1 MIVTLATAGIM
12 GLILLALSLRVSMR
26 RREMRISIGSG
37 GDLVLQSRIRAQ
49 ANFTEYVP
57 IALLLL
63 FLSEQATASKT
74 VPVIAATLL
83 VIGRLLHPLG
93 MAPGGVLA
101 LRAAGMVCTWAAI
114 LILSV
119 AVLAAAIRLA

>member
-12 GLILLALSLRVSMR
+12 GLILLALSVRVSMR
-26 RREMRISIGSG
+26 RREMRIGIGSG
-37 GDLVLQSRIRAQ
+37 GDLILQSRIRAQ

-57 IALLLL
+57 IALILL
-63 FLSEQATASKT
+63 FLCEQATASKV

-83 VIGRLLHPLG
+83 IVGRLLHPLG
-93 MAPGGVLA
+93 MAPGGVMA

-114 LILSV
+114 LILSIAALV
-119 AVLAAAIRLA
+119 AAIHLA